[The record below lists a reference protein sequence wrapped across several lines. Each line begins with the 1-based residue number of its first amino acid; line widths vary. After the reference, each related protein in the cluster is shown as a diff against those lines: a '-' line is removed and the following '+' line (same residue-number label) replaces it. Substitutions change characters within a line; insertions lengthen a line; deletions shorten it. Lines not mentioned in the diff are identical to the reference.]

1 MSGNER
7 NRLEN
12 EHSHDFLPD
21 GIYVHHMIS
30 KKLKKDVYRLFFQ
43 LYNKSDALLEE
54 STLMLDLRSIL
65 NVGVAAISVQT
76 TAVKSRE
83 RLVFFVDVKPYQSKF
98 RKFGWY
104 LKTAGGIAFSGKEKH
119 SKKKE
124 DLHAVQQYIDKQ
136 NLKHKLA

>member
-1 MSGNER
+1 MIA
-7 NRLEN
+7 
-12 EHSHDFLPD
+12 EHSTDFLPD

-65 NVGVAAISVQT
+65 NVGVAAISLQT

-83 RLVFFVDVKPYQSKF
+83 RLVFFVDVKPYQAKF
-98 RKFGWY
+98 KTFGWY
-104 LKTAGGIAFSGKEKH
+104 LKTKGGIAFIGKEKH

-124 DLHAVQQYIDKQ
+124 DLHAVQNYIDK
-136 NLKHKLA
+136 LKKETEVA